1 MPKSR
6 VVQRREHLVKICSA
20 LPEVSVAGQQHLAF
34 SVRKKKFAYY
44 LDDHHGDGRIAL
56 NCKAP
61 PGVNDELVEFDPE
74 RFYMPPYVGPKGWV
88 GLYIDLV
95 EVDWDEVTELVGD
108 AYRLAAPKTLVRKLE
123 L

>member
-6 VVQRREHLVKICSA
+6 VVQRRKRLVKICSA
-20 LPEVSVAGQQHLAF
+20 LPEVTVAGEQHLAF

-61 PGVNDELVEFDPE
+61 PGVNEDLVEFGSE

-123 L
+123 P